1 MKTRF
6 TFMITM
12 MVFLLSCSLIEDSN
26 NAQNVNFNV
35 QDSNGQTVLF
45 EGYPEKM
52 VVYDAAAV
60 EILLAMG
67 EENKIIATHEFV
79 ELPENSS
86 PIQRVGDAFN
96 VNYEKVVELDPDLF
110 FVFYD
115 TFTKELADLGI
126 KVLYLNSLDSDL
138 EDIRAHIKIWGLIT
152 GNDEGVEDLIE
163 TFDNKLNAVTDTIP
177 TASTKPTVYYHTFD
191 YWTPGGDTL
200 IGNIFELL
208 NTDMVSQNLSGY
220 NQISLEELVAKDPE
234 YIFTDAWGID
244 QIKSE
249 QALQSVSAIKNN
261 QVYVLQNGSL
271 SIASHNIVLAIE
283 EISNII
289 YE

>member
-1 MKTRF
+1 MTKQF
-6 TFMITM
+6 IFMITM
-12 MVFLLSCSLIEDSN
+12 MFSLLSCSMIEDTN
-26 NAQNVNFNV
+26 EQQNVNFNI
-35 QDSNGQTVLF
+35 QDSNGQAVVF
-45 EGYPEKM
+45 ETHPEKM

-67 EENKIIATHEFV
+67 EENKIIGTHEFV
-79 ELPENSS
+79 ELPENTPS
-86 PIQRVGDAFN
+86 IERVGDAFN

-115 TFTKELADLGI
+115 TFTPELENLGI

-138 EDIRAHIKIWGLIT
+138 EDVRAHIKIWGLIT
-152 GNDEGVEDLIE
+152 GNNESADELLQ
-163 TFDNKLNAVTDTIP
+163 TFDTKLNAVTNNISISP
-177 TASTKPTVYYHTFD
+177 TRPSVYYHTFD

-208 NTDMVSQNLSGY
+208 NTDMVSKELSGY
-220 NQISLEELVAKDPE
+220 NQISLEELVAKNPE
-234 YIFTDAWGID
+234 YIITDAWGVD

-249 QALQSVSAIKNN
+249 KALQSVSAIKNN

-283 EISNII
+283 EISSII

>member
-1 MKTRF
+1 M
-6 TFMITM
+6 
-12 MVFLLSCSLIEDSN
+12 EDSN
-26 NAQNVNFNV
+26 EAQTVNFNV
-35 QDSNGQTVLF
+35 QDSNGQTILF
-45 EGYPEKM
+45 ESHPEKM

-163 TFDNKLNAVTDTIP
+163 TFDNKLNTVIDSIP
-177 TASTKPTVYYHTFD
+177 IVSTKPTVYYHTFD

-220 NQISLEELVAKDPE
+220 NQISLEEIVAKDPE
-234 YIFTDAWGID
+234 YIFTDEWGID